1 MPQENIALNLPMHF
15 NHQLYKMVDMFMRT
29 CPTLNPLHVKD
40 TMANDDHVYDPSSGL
55 MVSCK
60 MQMEILPILS
70 QQLKNYNM

>member
-1 MPQENIALNLPMHF
+1 MPQENIALNLAEHF
-15 NHQLYKMVDMFMRT
+15 NCQVYKMADMFMKT

-40 TMANDDHVYDPSSGL
+40 IMAHDDHVYDPSYGL

-70 QQLKNYNM
+70 QQLSNYNM